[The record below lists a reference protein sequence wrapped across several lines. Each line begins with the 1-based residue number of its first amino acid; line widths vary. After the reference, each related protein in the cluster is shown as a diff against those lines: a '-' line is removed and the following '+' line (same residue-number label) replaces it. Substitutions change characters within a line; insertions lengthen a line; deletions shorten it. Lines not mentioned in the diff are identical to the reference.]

1 MAKGHKHLKHLK
13 SEKAKVKLKAK
24 KTKELPKGLNVTDA
38 TFKVKKIVIREQL
51 KQRDDTEILSR
62 RKLNVKDLLIRLQ
75 HHNSTVRQE
84 AIRELKEILSK
95 HSLDLL
101 NLQFGS
107 LLQGICALSLDKER
121 SIRHDSFKVLS
132 LILSPISNDQLNP
145 YSDVLISY
153 LKCAMTH
160 IDPRIKEDALV
171 FLDILAQNCSII
183 LAENSKK
190 VLPNFLDMISRLHGE
205 MKPGRQLTTTLNSK
219 STNVKWRIKVLERL
233 AAIFSSI
240 VNLYKL
246 QQTVSSN
253 VTARIVHVNKNT
265 RYVPVHVN
273 TYLKDCKID
282 FEQRNNLK
290 ESSTEK
296 ALSVEELVKYVE
308 MLMPLIFESWME
320 VCPEVKNMDVS
331 LQLITAEAFELL
343 KSAVEIIQM
352 IIECIDILDAE
363 CDVNIKYWFKNN
375 FENVFVKNFLSKF
388 PYNKH
393 GTSDSFLGSIRSRKR
408 QDDFIDDKSY
418 NACLAHNLGLCQIY
432 VWFTAVHC
440 DDKTLPKLSKIYSTS
455 VLKYLNENLENWSST
470 CNIVLPQL
478 IKLLR
483 TLFLKAS
490 KIWYKQNLDLSETLQ
505 IVVNACCN
513 RPKQELE
520 LHLFSTI
527 GDIMLD
533 HTLHELH
540 REHAL
545 KEFISTLPGLLL
557 KPKIHEN
564 TIQTINKVILRY
576 RNWIEKELLENQNDI
591 IENAKKIEI
600 IGSADEKQSRLMIC
614 NLFYFLDAQIF
625 Y

>member
-1 MAKGHKHLKHLK
+1 MGKGHRHLKHLK

-24 KTKELPKGLNVTDA
+24 KTKQLPKGLNVTDT
-38 TFKVKKIVIREQL
+38 TFKVKKIIIREQL
-51 KQRDDTEILSR
+51 KQRDDTEILSK
-62 RKLNVKDLLIRLQ
+62 RKLNVKELLSRLQ

-171 FLDILAQNCSII
+171 FLDILVQNCSII

-190 VLPNFLDMISRLHGE
+190 VLPNFLDMISRLHSE

-233 AAIFSSI
+233 AAIFGSI
-240 VNLYKL
+240 VNFYKL

-253 VTARIVHVNKNT
+253 MTARIVRVNTNT
-265 RYVPVHVN
+265 KYVPVYVN

-282 FEQRNNLK
+282 FEQRDNLK
-290 ESSTEK
+290 ESSAEK
-296 ALSVEELVKYVE
+296 TLNVEELVKYVE
-308 MLMPLIFESWME
+308 TLMPLIFDSWIE
-320 VCPEVKNMDVS
+320 VCPDEKNMDIS
-331 LQLITAEAFELL
+331 SHSITAEAFELL
-343 KSAVEIIQM
+343 KSAVEIMQM
-352 IIECIDILDAE
+352 IIECVDILDIE

-375 FENVFVKNFLSKF
+375 FENVFVKKFLSKF
-388 PYNKH
+388 PYNKL
-393 GTSDSFLGSIRSRKR
+393 GTSDSILASMRNRKR
-408 QDDFIDDKSY
+408 QEDFIVDKSY
-418 NACLAHNLGLCQIY
+418 DDCLADNLGLCQIY

-440 DDKTLPKLSKIYSTS
+440 DDKALPKLSKAYSTS

-470 CNIVLPQL
+470 HNIVLPQL
-478 IKLLR
+478 MKLLR

-490 KIWYKQNLDLSETLQ
+490 NIWYEQNLDLSETLQ
-505 IVVNACCN
+505 TVVNACCN
-513 RPKQELE
+513 QSKREME

-527 GDIMLD
+527 SDIMLD
-533 HTLHELH
+533 HTLHKLH
-540 REHAL
+540 RERAF

-564 TIQTINKVILRY
+564 TIQTINKVVLRY
-576 RNWIEKELLENQNDI
+576 RDWIQKELVNNQNDI

-600 IGSADEKQSRLMIC
+600 IGSEDEKQSRLMIC